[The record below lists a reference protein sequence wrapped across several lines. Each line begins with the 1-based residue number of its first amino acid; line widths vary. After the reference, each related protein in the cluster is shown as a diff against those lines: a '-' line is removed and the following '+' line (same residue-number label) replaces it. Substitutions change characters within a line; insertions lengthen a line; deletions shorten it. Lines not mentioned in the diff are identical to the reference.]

1 MNSQDFFKPASAW
14 VRRWSHLLPPN
25 ASVLDVA
32 CGSGRHVRWF
42 AERGDRVTA
51 VDRDA
56 GATAPLGA
64 IAEIVVA
71 DIETGPWPFDGRHFD
86 AVVVTNYLWRARLP
100 DIVASVAVGG
110 VLICETFAAGNE
122 TVGKPSRPAYLLQ
135 PGELLVAAAGLRIV
149 AYEDGFEDATRAT
162 PARFVQRVVAV
173 RSDPAH
179 SAAPQRFPLQPA
191 VLPAQVKSGDSE
203 DSA

>member
-1 MNSQDFFKPASAW
+1 MNPHSNSQPASPW
-14 VRRWSHLLPPN
+14 VWRWSHLLPPS

-56 GATAPLGA
+56 GATAPLRA

-71 DIETGPWPFDGRHFD
+71 DIETGPWPFDGRRFD

-100 DIVASVAVGG
+100 DIVANVAVGG
-110 VLICETFAAGNE
+110 ALIYETFAAGNE
-122 TVGKPSRPAYLLQ
+122 TVGKPSRPAFLLQ
-135 PGELLVAAAGLRIV
+135 PGELLVATAGLRIV
-149 AYEDGFEDATRAT
+149 AYEDGFEAATQAT
-162 PARFVQRVVAV
+162 PARFVQRVAAV
-173 RSDPAH
+173 RIDPTQTQVL
-179 SAAPQRFPLQPA
+179 QRFSLQSMA
-191 VLPAQVKSGDSE
+191 LPAQVKSHDSE